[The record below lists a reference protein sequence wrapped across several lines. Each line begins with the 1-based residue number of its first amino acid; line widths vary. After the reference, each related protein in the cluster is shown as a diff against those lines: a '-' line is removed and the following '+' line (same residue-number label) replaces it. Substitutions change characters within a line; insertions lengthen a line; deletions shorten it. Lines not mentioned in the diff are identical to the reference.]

1 MRLCLETI
9 IGTAAHV
16 AHALRDD
23 TPEVHTS
30 TAPESG
36 RSSGKSGRRQT
47 LAQECSWA
55 DVARAI
61 NRRKYAG
68 DVVPAVRVDQ
78 VVAAL
83 DASPHPR
90 LRRMR
95 ADGYATL
102 RQVALVLAWSAD
114 WQVQRERKGQ
124 MLVSVPQ
131 RVLAERCG
139 RSERTIRRHLR
150 VLEEV
155 GLLATVREGTTD
167 EFRPSVLE
175 DEGNV
180 VPVYLLLLPVSVL
193 ADVPGCERLAAELAG
208 AQSAADELDEDPTPA
223 PSPAPE
229 RTNGEPRRLSLVDID
244 VRPPFTPLGS
254 ERHPPH
260 ARETA
265 TQTEPLR
272 GPEPH
277 GGATRRGL
285 RAADRHLEAV
295 AGTATG
301 SPEEPRSDF
310 SQVNAPIERR
320 WHAHETPQTKPERLA
335 AADELRWRLPVLR
348 RISAAHVRHVAR
360 EFFLAGW
367 TVLDVHYAI
376 DYRPDGTPV
385 PHSGDLGVIRPADW
399 LAHRLAAWRDETG
412 TVTRSR
418 SQRLALERAEQRAR
432 TRANQEAAA
441 IEAARRAAVDESPAA
456 AAAKRAIRETIAAVP
471 PRRRDAGPPLD
482 TRPPLLR

>member
-1 MRLCLETI
+1 M
-9 IGTAAHV
+9 H
-16 AHALRDD
+16 
-23 TPEVHTS
+23 
-30 TAPESG
+30 
-36 RSSGKSGRRQT
+36 RR
-47 LAQECSWA
+47 A
-55 DVARAI
+55 
-61 NRRKYAG
+61 YAG

-78 VVAAL
+78 VTAAL

-102 RQVALVLAWSAD
+102 RRLATVLAWSAD

-155 GLLATVREGTTD
+155 GLLACVREGTTD

-193 ADVPGCERLAAELAG
+193 ADVPGCERIAAELAG
-208 AQSAADELDEDPTPA
+208 PQSATDELDEDAAPA

-229 RTNGEPRRLSLVDID
+229 RTRGEPRRLSLVDID
-244 VRPPFTPLGS
+244 DRPPFTPLGS

-277 GGATRRGL
+277 GGAPRRGL
-285 RAADRHLEAV
+285 RAAERHLEPV
-295 AGTATG
+295 AKTATG
-301 SPEEPRSDF
+301 SPEEPRRDF

-320 WHAHETPQTKPERLA
+320 WLPHETPKTNPERLA

-376 DYRPDGTPV
+376 DYRTDGTPV

-418 SQRLALERAEQRAR
+418 SQRLARERAEQRAR
-432 TRANQEAAA
+432 MRAAQEAAA
-441 IEAARRAAVDESPAA
+441 AEAACRGVVDESPAA
-456 AAAKRAIRETIAAVP
+456 TAALQSIRATIAAVP
-471 PRRRDAGPPLD
+471 PLRRRVGPPLD
-482 TRPPLLR
+482 TRPPALR

>member
-1 MRLCLETI
+1 MRPCLETI

-16 AHALRDD
+16 AYALSDD
-23 TPEVHTS
+23 TLDVHTPS
-30 TAPESG
+30 PPKSG

-47 LAQECSWA
+47 LADECSWA
-55 DVARAI
+55 DVARAM

-78 VVAAL
+78 VAAAL

-102 RQVALVLAWSAD
+102 RQLATVLAWSAD

-131 RVLAERCG
+131 RILAERCG

-175 DEGNV
+175 DEGNI
-180 VPVYLLLLPVSVL
+180 VPVYVLLLPVSVL
-193 ADVPGCERLAAELAG
+193 ADVPGCERIAAEFAG
-208 AQSAADELDEDPTPA
+208 AQSAAAELDEDPA
-223 PSPAPE
+223 LHHSRAPE
-229 RTNGEPRRLSLVDID
+229 STGREPCSLSVVDID
-244 VRPPFTPLGS
+244 VRPPSTPYGS
-254 ERHPPH
+254 GTHPPH

-265 TQTEPLR
+265 IRNAPLR

-277 GGATRRGL
+277 GGAPRRGL
-285 RAADRHLEAV
+285 RPAQRQLEPILRS
-295 AGTATG
+295 ATG
-301 SPEEPRSDF
+301 SREEPSRDF
-310 SQVNAPIERR
+310 SQVNVPIERR
-320 WHAHETPQTKPERLA
+320 WHAHETPKTNLERLA

-348 RISAAHVRHVAR
+348 RVSAAHVRHVAR

-367 TVLDVHYAI
+367 TVLDVHYAV

-385 PHSGDLGVIRPADW
+385 PHSGDLGVVRPAAW
-399 LAHRLAAWRDETG
+399 LARRLAAWRDETG

-418 SQRLALERAEQRAR
+418 SQRLALERAERRAR
-432 TRANQEAAA
+432 TKARREAAA
-441 IEAARRAAVDESPAA
+441 AEAAERAGVEDSPAI
-456 AAAKRAIRETIAAVP
+456 AAAKQAIRERIDALP
-471 PRRRDAGPPLD
+471 PRMRPLGPPPD
-482 TRPPLLR
+482 TRPSLLR